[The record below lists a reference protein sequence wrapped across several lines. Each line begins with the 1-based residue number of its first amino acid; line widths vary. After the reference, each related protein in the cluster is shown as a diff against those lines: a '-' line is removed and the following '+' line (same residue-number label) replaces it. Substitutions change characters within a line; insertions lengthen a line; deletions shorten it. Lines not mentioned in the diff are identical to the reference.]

1 MSRPTVR
8 VLALLELL
16 QARGSSSGPELA
28 QALQVDRRTLRRY
41 IATLE
46 ELGIPIMTS
55 HGRCGGYQLIPGFK
69 LPPLMFT
76 DDEAVALA
84 MGLLAAPALGLGR
97 TLPAVVSAK
106 AKLGRVMPE
115 RLRARLNAVDQ
126 SVSLELFRPPGPID
140 ENVLGLL
147 TSAAQERRRI
157 HLRYRT
163 PQGEDTQRDF
173 DPYGLVCREGRWY
186 AVGMCHLRKGL
197 RSFRLDRIGA
207 AAPLEASFDRPASFD
222 ALAYL
227 KTSIAMLPR
236 AHRIEV
242 VLATDLATAQRALF
256 SDFGVLEW
264 SRDGVLLRGQA
275 DDLTWCALQLAR
287 LPFDFRVRAPAALR
301 AAVATIGQRLVQLAR
316 APARTSSRTST
327 KERKS
332 TSRLS
337 RRSFGAAR

>member
-16 QARGSSSGPELA
+16 QARRSSSGAELA
-28 QALQVDRRTLRRY
+28 RALEVDRRTLRRY
-41 IATLE
+41 VATLE
-46 ELGIPIMTS
+46 ELGIPITAS
-55 HGRCGGYQLIPGFK
+55 QGRFGGYQLVPGFK

-84 MGLLAAPALGLGR
+84 MGLLAARSLGLGKAM
-97 TLPAVVSAK
+97 PAVASAK

-115 RLRARLNAVDQ
+115 RLRGRLNAVDQ
-126 SVSLELFRPPGPID
+126 SVALELTRPVVPID

-147 TSAAQERRRI
+147 TTAAQERKRI

-197 RSFRLDRIGA
+197 RSFRLDRVGA
-207 AAPLEASFDRPASFD
+207 VCALEARFERPERFD

-227 KTSIAMLPR
+227 KESIARLPR
-236 AHRIEV
+236 AHAVEI
-242 VLATDLATAQRALF
+242 VLATDLATAQREMVSGWGA
-256 SDFGVLEW
+256 LEW
-264 SRDGVLLRGQA
+264 EGEGVLLRSQT
-275 DDLTWCALQLAR
+275 DDLDWFALQLAR
-287 LPFDFRVRAPAALR
+287 LPFDFRVRAPAALQ
-301 AAVATIGQRLVQLAR
+301 ASVATIGRRLVRLAR
-316 APARTSSRTST
+316 
-327 KERKS
+327 ERA
-332 TSRLS
+332 RLS
-337 RRSFGAAR
+337 ARRPRRS